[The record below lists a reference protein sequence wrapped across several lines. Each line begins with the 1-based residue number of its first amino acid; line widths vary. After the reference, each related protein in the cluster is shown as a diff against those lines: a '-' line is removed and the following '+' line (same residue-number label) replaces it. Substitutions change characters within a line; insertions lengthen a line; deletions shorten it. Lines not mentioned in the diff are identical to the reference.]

1 MRVKS
6 LQDPFSYAAGVGFRE
21 ALPMRGGV
29 GLIGASSAGGAVD
42 LMEASF
48 FRSFE
53 AVNGALFARRLRR
66 SKTIDSLK
74 TSEVHAFM
82 RSTAWCSAERGRA
95 APVEKV

>member
-1 MRVKS
+1 
-6 LQDPFSYAAGVGFRE
+6 LAG
-21 ALPMRGGV
+21 
-29 GLIGASSAGGAVD
+29 SAVD

-74 TSEVHAFM
+74 TSEVHASM
-82 RSTAWCSAERGRA
+82 RKDGLVCDGEGRA
-95 APVEKV
+95 VPVEKV